1 MYYNII
7 YARTKE
13 GETMYQ
19 LITAYNDCTSKT
31 EIADLP
37 SIMRALAIYYEEPDF
52 FTAHIINLTTQ
63 ETIATFTKN

>member
-1 MYYNII
+1 
-7 YARTKE
+7 
-13 GETMYQ
+13 MYQ
-19 LITAYNDCTSKT
+19 LITAYTDYTSKT

-63 ETIATFTKN
+63 ETIATFTKD